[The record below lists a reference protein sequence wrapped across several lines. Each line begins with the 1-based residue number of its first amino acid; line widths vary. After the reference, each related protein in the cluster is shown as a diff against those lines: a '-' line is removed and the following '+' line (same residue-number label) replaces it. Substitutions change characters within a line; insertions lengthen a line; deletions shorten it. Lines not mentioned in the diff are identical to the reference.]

1 MADQTGGKLIEQ
13 GKYGCVFD
21 TLPKCLS
28 RRGRSR
34 RVNSV
39 GSRKTLRVAKI
50 TKPGD
55 KSTDN
60 EIRIARALS
69 KLPGYKDYFILVDD
83 VCEGDDITG
92 DPDWEQCRLFS
103 PDKKRLAKFVQ
114 LRMVYGG
121 ERLSEY
127 ARNITRLLH
136 NWLNIQI
143 HVFEGL
149 RLLHSNRWIHG
160 DLHFGN
166 ILIDNLD
173 VPRIIDFGLGY
184 NINLIKEKDVVNL
197 TFLPT
202 YDNYAPEFDYVAG
215 LQKGLFGGDAGAL
228 MESIYH
234 QKHILQ
240 EIDETFPG
248 RYSILEDMKF
258 FALRHPVQGT
268 PEVKTYIQQYARP
281 SDIWTIGYNFYKL
294 YMMMITFPMVITSE
308 FYRTLHREQ
317 MNLLRGLLNCDPR
330 RRLTADQALTELYTM
345 KISGSRSGV

>member
-1 MADQTGGKLIEQ
+1 MADQTGGKLIDQ

-21 TLPKCLS
+21 TMPKCLMRRAKS
-28 RRGRSR
+28 RREGG
-34 RVNSV
+34 V
-39 GSRKTLRVAKI
+39 GSGTRKTLRVTKI
-50 TKPGD
+50 VKPGD
-55 KSTDN
+55 KTIEN

-69 KLPGYKDYFILVDD
+69 KLPGYNDYFILVDD

-92 DPDWEQCRLFS
+92 DPDWSACRLFA

-121 ERLSEY
+121 ERLTEY
-127 ARNITRLLH
+127 ARNIERLLQ
-136 NWLNIQI
+136 NWLSIQI
-143 HVFEGL
+143 HIFEGL

-166 ILIDNLD
+166 ILVDEKN
-173 VPRIIDFGLGY
+173 VPRLIDFGLGY

-197 TFLPT
+197 RFMPS

-215 LQKGLFGGDAGAL
+215 LQKGLAADSI
-228 MESIYH
+228 MEIIYN
-234 QKHILQ
+234 QKHILR

-248 RYSILEDMKF
+248 RYSVQEDMKF
-258 FALRHPVQGT
+258 FGARSPVVGAA
-268 PEVKTYIQQYARP
+268 EVKTFIQQYARAG
-281 SDIWTIGYNFYKL
+281 DIWTIGYNFYRL
-294 YMMMITFPMVITSE
+294 YMMMITFPVVIGSE

-317 MNLLRGLLNCDPR
+317 MNLLRGLLHVDPR

-345 KISGSRSGV
+345 KISRSRSSGF